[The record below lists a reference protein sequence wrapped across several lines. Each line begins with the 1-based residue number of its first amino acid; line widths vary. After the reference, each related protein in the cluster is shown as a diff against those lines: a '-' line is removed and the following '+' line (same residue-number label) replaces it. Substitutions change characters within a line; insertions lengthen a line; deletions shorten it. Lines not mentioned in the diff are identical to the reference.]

1 MKNIHRWIRNYFNF
15 TQRETNGFIL
25 LILFLTLTVLIPFIW
40 TTKPEPYNPVADQR
54 ILDSLA
60 AQLKTQP
67 YNSFPPRKSKTPLK
81 PVPANLLRP
90 FNPNNLTQT
99 QWEELGL
106 PTYVAQRIIKYRD
119 KAKGFTYKE
128 QLSRIYG
135 FPPDLFAQLEPFI
148 LLPDKRTKPTF
159 PSSGNSRDLAYTPY
173 PKANNRPLPFKR
185 KTFRLQPFDINTADT
200 VQLKQIRGIGSK
212 LAARILKFRNKLGG
226 FGNMQQLQEVY
237 GLSPEVVDSLRKYTF
252 VSDAFVASKINI
264 NTATLDELRQHPYLG
279 FQLARHIIAYRTQHG
294 TFRNLDDLLQIKTL
308 DEATYRKIKPYLTL

>member
-1 MKNIHRWIRNYFNF
+1 MKSIHRWIRNYFNF
-15 TQRETNGFIL
+15 TQRETNGFIV
-25 LILFLTLTVLIPFIW
+25 LILLLTITVFIPFLW
-40 TTKPEPYNPVADQR
+40 NKEPEPYNPEIDQR

-60 AQLKTQP
+60 AQLKTEP
-67 YNSFPPRKSKTPLK
+67 YNSFPPKKSKKSRK
-81 PVPANLLRP
+81 PVPPDLLRP
-90 FNPNNLTQT
+90 FDPNSLTQT
-99 QWEELGL
+99 QWEQLGL
-106 PTYVAQRIIKYRD
+106 PAYVAQRLIKYRD

-135 FPPDLFAQLEPFI
+135 FPPDLFVQLEPFI
-148 LLPDKRTKPTF
+148 LLPGKRTNPNF
-159 PSSGNSRDLAYTPY
+159 PSSGKSEDLSYTPY
-173 PKANNRPLPFKR
+173 PNADKGPPSFKR

-252 VSDAFVASKINI
+252 VSDAFMANKINI

-279 FQLARHIIAYRTQHG
+279 FSLARHIVAYRTQHG
-294 TFRNLDDLLQIKTL
+294 PFRNLDDLLQIKTL
-308 DEATYRKIKPYLTL
+308 NEATYRKIKPYLTL